1 MWMDVPV
8 DPPAEVVQHECAVLA
23 DRHLVRRDDVPA
35 QDTKK
40 DGGTAFSGLRAD
52 AIRQEALSVG
62 AQHGL
67 KWRYERINAL
77 LEHPEIASA
86 LDRIYNFQA
95 LQTHWQVLPPV
106 ISEGR
111 EAFNKAE
118 DGQSARMAMRTW
130 EILQPARIVSA
141 PPNWRSYL
149 VFTMSDPRLPSFALM
164 PASDSDERI
173 WRSGLCEG
181 WRMGARQA
189 DRIFQDNLNR
199 LVRDYTG
206 MLRFRVLA
214 AQGIVTMP
222 VLEEGRLGITVN
234 GERMHVDDRVY
245 QITAPVT
252 WQKASNWRAVTT
264 LEPTP

>member
-1 MWMDVPV
+1 MWMDMPPS
-8 DPPAEVVQHECAVLA
+8 PPAEIVQQECEVLA
-23 DRHLVRRDDVPA
+23 DRHLIRRDGVPA
-35 QDTKK
+35 QDTQER
-40 DGGTAFSGLRAD
+40 GTSAFSGLRAD

-67 KWRYERINAL
+67 KWRYDQINAL
-77 LEHPEIASA
+77 LEHPEISPS
-86 LDRIYNFQA
+86 LDRIYNFRA

-111 EAFNKAE
+111 EAFNKAA

-130 EILQPARIVSA
+130 EIIQPARIISA
-141 PPNWRSYL
+141 APHWRDYL
-149 VFTMSDPRLPSFALM
+149 IYTMSTPRLPNFALM
-164 PASDSDERI
+164 PTSDSDERL
-173 WRSGLCEG
+173 WRSGLCDG
-181 WRMGARQA
+181 WSLGARQA
-189 DRIFQDNLNR
+189 DTIFQDNLNR

-206 MLRFRVLA
+206 MLRFRILA

-222 VLEEGRLGITVN
+222 EVVEGRLGITVN

-252 WQKASNWRAVTT
+252 WQKSSNWRAVTT